1 MLFVPAVYDCK
12 CTMLTLNTC
21 DLFPPTLPVCDCK
34 FSQVETENALCR
46 CCLWV
51 WSKPMTLAPKM
62 KTTTGTGLIT
72 PSCPV
77 SFFRWQSPSAA
88 ASACMCQPV
97 CLPVSACLSV
107 CVSLSVCLSV
117 SACLCQ
123 PACLSMSACLSVC
136 VCLSVCLC
144 QPVCLSVSACLS
156 VCVSLSVSLSVSACL
171 PVCVSRSACVC
182 LSLFLL
188 SLSVSVS
195 VPLCLSD
202 AEVLYFLC
210 CKQAQINRI
219 TPTQLWMK
227 QNKIIINVWH
237 WCFCPGTVGVIVH
250 RTIKMTKI

>member
-34 FSQVETENALCR
+34 CSQVETENALCR

-107 CVSLSVCLSV
+107 CVSLSV
-117 SACLCQ
+117 
-123 PACLSMSACLSVC
+123 
-136 VCLSVCLC
+136 
-144 QPVCLSVSACLS
+144 
-156 VCVSLSVSLSVSACL
+156 SLSVSACL

-202 AEVLYFLC
+202 AEVFYFLC

-227 QNKIIINVWH
+227 QNKIIKNVWH
-237 WCFCPGTVGVIVH
+237 WCFCLGTVGVIVH